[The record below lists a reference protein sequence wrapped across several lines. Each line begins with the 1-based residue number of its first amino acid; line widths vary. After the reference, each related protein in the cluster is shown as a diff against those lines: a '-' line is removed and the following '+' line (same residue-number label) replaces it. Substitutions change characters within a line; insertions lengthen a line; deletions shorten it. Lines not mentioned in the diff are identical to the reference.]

1 MLYEFALWDFEK
13 NCIHKYHVGALLD
26 VNTKG
31 VQDFSQACGFDSIAD
46 FNYAE
51 SMGIFLNKLEK

>member
-1 MLYEFALWDFEK
+1 MLYEFTLLDFEK
-13 NCIHKYHVGALLD
+13 NCVQQYHVGAILD

-31 VQDFSQACGFDSIAD
+31 VQDIGQACGFDSIAD